1 MSRQQAWISMERGIL
16 LSLLFSHLDEFGA
29 RKYCNAAF
37 TFCKDTNTRTY
48 IQNINI
54 STYMRTV
61 YVMF

>member
-1 MSRQQAWISMERGIL
+1 MPRQQAWISMERGIL
-16 LSLLFSHLDEFGA
+16 LFSHDEFGA